1 MAEAYDTILVQFRNK
16 ASRPYSMHAQV
27 PAHLSERTI
36 VLFCSVDLYV

>member
-27 PAHLSERTI
+27 QAHLSERTI
-36 VLFCSVDLYV
+36 VLFFSVDLYI